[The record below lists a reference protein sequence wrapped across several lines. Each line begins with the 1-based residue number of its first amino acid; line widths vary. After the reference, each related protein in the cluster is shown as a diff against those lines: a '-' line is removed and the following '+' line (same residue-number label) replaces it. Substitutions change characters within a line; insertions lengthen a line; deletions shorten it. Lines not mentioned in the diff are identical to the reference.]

1 MPFTYQRP
9 AGQLPQQPGPIT
21 SVPKPS
27 QQQPQQEQ
35 QAQNQVPMAPTQALQ
50 QMVSELTVSNYN
62 KVAFSE

>member
-9 AGQLPQQPGPIT
+9 PGQLPQHPGPIT

-27 QQQPQQEQ
+27 QQQGQQQ

-50 QMVSELTVSNYN
+50 QMVGELTVSKYH